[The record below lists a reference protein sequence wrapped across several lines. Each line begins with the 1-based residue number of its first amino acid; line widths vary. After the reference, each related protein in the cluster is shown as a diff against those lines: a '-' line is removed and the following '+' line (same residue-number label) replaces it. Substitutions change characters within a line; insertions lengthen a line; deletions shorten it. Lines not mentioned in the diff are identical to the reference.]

1 MSGVAVLE
9 AVPSPLRASVD
20 VTVFAPLASP
30 VTPSAAPM
38 TGGQPLP
45 EQSPPTV
52 VLADDES
59 TIRSIIRELLE
70 DHGLTV
76 LGEAGDGVDAV
87 ARVAELKPDVVLMD
101 LRMPRMNGLD
111 ATRRIKEQSLRTEVV
126 ILSAYGDLG
135 LNEGAQEAGAYAYL
149 VKGCPVQ
156 MIVNVIR
163 YARDFKVSKELRD
176 LERRARTETDSAR
189 GLLD

>member
-1 MSGVAVLE
+1 VSGVAVLE
-9 AVPSPLRASVD
+9 AMPSPVRASVD
-20 VTVFAPLASP
+20 VTVFAPMVSP
-30 VTPSAAPM
+30 LTPTAEPI

-59 TIRSIIRELLE
+59 AIRSIIRDLLE
-70 DHGLTV
+70 DHGFTV

-87 ARVAELKPDVVLMD
+87 DRVMELKPDVVLMD
-101 LRMPRMNGLD
+101 LRMPRMNGLE
-111 ATRRIKEQSLRTEVV
+111 ATRRIKEQGLRTEIV
-126 ILSAYGDLG
+126 ILSAYGDPG

-163 YARDFKVSKELRD
+163 YARDFKVSRELRD
-176 LERRARTETDSAR
+176 LERRAGTAD
-189 GLLD
+189 

>member
-1 MSGVAVLE
+1 MSGVAVVE
-9 AVPSPLRASVD
+9 ALPSSSSASVEA
-20 VTVFAPLASP
+20 TVFAPLVSP
-30 VTPSAAPM
+30 LAPTAAPM
-38 TGGQPLP
+38 TGEQPLP

-59 TIRSIIRELLE
+59 PIRSIIRDLLE
-70 DHGLTV
+70 DHGFTV
-76 LGEAGDGVDAV
+76 VGEAGDGVDAV

-101 LRMPRMNGLD
+101 LRMPRMNGLE
-111 ATRRIKEQSLRTEVV
+111 ATRRIKEQGLQTEVV

-163 YARDFKVSKELRD
+163 YARDFKVSKEQLD
-176 LERRARTETDSAR
+176 LERRARTEDVGGVDR
-189 GLLD
+189 